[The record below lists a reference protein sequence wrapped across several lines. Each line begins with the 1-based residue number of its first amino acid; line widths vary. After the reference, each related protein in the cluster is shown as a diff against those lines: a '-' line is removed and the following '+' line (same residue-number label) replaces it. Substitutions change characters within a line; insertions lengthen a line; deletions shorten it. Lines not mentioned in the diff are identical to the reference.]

1 MKRIYASRNDRSW
14 FLEINEPLGILQRLY
29 IIYNSKKTMVKK
41 AIIHRARYE
50 FRNMLDQQFLPQ
62 ADIPNQGSR
71 FQLQEI

>member
-1 MKRIYASRNDRSW
+1 MLAGMIEVGS
-14 FLEINEPLGILQRLY
+14 LRLMSHWEFCKGFISS
-29 IIYNSKKTMVKK
+29 IITKKTMVKK

-62 ADIPNQGSR
+62 AGIANQGSR